1 MAITR
6 KTSKGTVISHK
17 AIIAKP
23 GYFRLK
29 DAETTKFPDIVSAPF
44 SKSSIN
50 RWTKLTR

>member
-6 KTSKGTVISHK
+6 RNQKGTAISHK
-17 AIIAKP
+17 ALLAKP
-23 GYFRLK
+23 GYFRFK
-29 DAETTKFPDIVSAPF
+29 DAEATKLPDIVSAPF